1 MLMFDIGSVFFMLI
15 FSQCIFSQPHIVL
28 KNHRRLKEVF
38 NYTNFYILAEFLNRK
53 GVAKGLNPLFKR
65 EQSPSIF

>member
-1 MLMFDIGSVFFMLI
+1 MFYIGSVFFMLI

-28 KNHRRLKEVF
+28 KNQRRLKEVF

-53 GVAKGLNPLFKR
+53 GVAKGLNPLFKM